1 MKREYDFSK
10 GERGK
15 FFSRNSKI
23 YLPIYLDPKNLDFLK
38 KLSKEKGIEIED
50 IVNEWIEKDISIV
63 KAAK

>member
-1 MKREYDFSK
+1 MRREYDFSK

-15 FFSRNSKI
+15 FFSKDAKI
-23 YLPIYLDPKNLDFLK
+23 YLPIYLDQKNLDFLK